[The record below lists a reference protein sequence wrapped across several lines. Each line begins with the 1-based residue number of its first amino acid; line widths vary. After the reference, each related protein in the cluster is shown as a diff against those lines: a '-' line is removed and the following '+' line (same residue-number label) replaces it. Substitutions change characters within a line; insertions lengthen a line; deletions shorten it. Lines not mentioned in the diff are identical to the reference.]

1 MGYSPCA
8 PMLPNRILLLTDL
21 LPPQF
26 APRITAL
33 LQRLPQQEWQVDV
46 VSEEI
51 RGDHQGSHGSVER
64 TSSLPAHHL
73 ERVPLAPKRGRA
85 LYALADALWQV
96 KSRRLVR
103 HLRQHYDLTQYEL
116 IVGMSYR
123 TFPLPAVA
131 RLARQT
137 GLPAVMDCR
146 DIVEE
151 YTPEGFLPAP
161 LPRWLPLR
169 RKLYSW
175 LRTRFI
181 KARTKALRQ
190 ASAIVTVSEWHRN
203 QLQELHPEQRVL
215 CIPNGYDEGLFVA
228 QPERSPQLP
237 LRIVYT
243 GRLLSLEMRDPT
255 LLLEALQEEAL
266 DKWVQRGAV
275 EVHWY
280 CDNASQQLLEQLLE
294 AYSPSVRAAQH
305 FHAMVPYAEVPKLLA
320 QADMLLLLGRREQPE
335 GPHGMVTTKLF
346 EAMAMH
352 RPILMVESDESV
364 VAQILRAHGGALA
377 ATDVVQVVAFVAH
390 HLERLERGEA
400 LPRETFT
407 DHYQQYTREAMAEAF
422 VQLFRALV

>member
-1 MGYSPCA
+1 MRPH
-8 PMLPNRILLLTDL
+8 RILLLTDL

-33 LQRLPQQEWQVDV
+33 LQRLPERDWQVDA

-51 RGDHQGSHGSVER
+51 RGDHLGSHGSVER
-64 TSSLPAHHL
+64 LSSLPAHRL
-73 ERVPLAPKRGRA
+73 ERVPLAPTRGRS

-96 KSRRLVR
+96 KSRRFVR
-103 HLRQHYDLTQYEL
+103 HLRRHYDLTQYAL

-169 RKLYSW
+169 KEAYRW
-175 LRTRFI
+175 LRRQFI
-181 KARTKALRQ
+181 KARTKALR
-190 ASAIVTVSEWHRN
+190 AATAITTVSEWHRD
-203 QLQELHPEQRVL
+203 QLQQLHPDQQVF
-215 CIPNGYDEGLFVA
+215 CIPNGYDERLFVA
-228 QPERSPQLP
+228 SPEVAPQLP

-255 LLLEALQEEAL
+255 LLLEALQESAL
-266 DKWVQRGAV
+266 SRWVRRGAV

-280 CDNASQQLLEQLLE
+280 CDNASQQLLESLLE
-294 AYSPSVRAAQH
+294 RYSGEVRVCQH
-305 FHAMVPYAEVPKLLA
+305 FHAMVPYAEVPTLLA

-364 VAQILRAHGGALA
+364 VSQILRAHAGSLA
-377 ATDVVQVVAFVAH
+377 AIDVAQVVQFVAH
-390 HLERLERGEA
+390 HLERLERGEV
-400 LPRETFT
+400 LPVDTFT
-407 DHYQQYTREAMAEAF
+407 DHYQQYTRAAMAEAF
-422 VQLFRALV
+422 AQLFGTLV

>member
-1 MGYSPCA
+1 MHPH
-8 PMLPNRILLLTDL
+8 RILLLTDL

-33 LQRLPQQEWQVDV
+33 LQRLPERDWQVDV

-51 RGDHQGSHGSVER
+51 RGDHLGSHGSVER
-64 TSSLPAHHL
+64 LSSLPAHRL
-73 ERVPLAPKRGRA
+73 ERVPLVPTRGRS

-96 KSRRLVR
+96 KSRRFVR
-103 HLRQHYDLTQYEL
+103 HLRRHYDLTQYAL

-137 GLPAVMDCR
+137 GLPTVMDCR

-169 RKLYSW
+169 KEAYNW
-175 LRTRFI
+175 LRRQFI
-181 KARTKALRQ
+181 KARTKALR
-190 ASAIVTVSEWHRN
+190 AATAITTVSEWHRD
-203 QLQELHPEQRVL
+203 QLQQLHPDQQVF
-215 CIPNGYDEGLFVA
+215 CIPNGYDERLFVA
-228 QPERSPQLP
+228 SPEVAPQLP

-255 LLLEALQEEAL
+255 LLLEALQESAL
-266 DKWVQRGAV
+266 SRWVRRGAV

-280 CDNASQQLLEQLLE
+280 CDNASQQLLESLLE
-294 AYSPSVRAAQH
+294 RYSSEVRACQH
-305 FHAMVPYAEVPKLLA
+305 FHSMVPYAEVPKLLA
-320 QADMLLLLGRREQPE
+320 QADMLLLLGRCEQPE

-346 EAMAMH
+346 EAMAMR

-364 VAQILRAHGGALA
+364 VAQVLRAHAGSLA
-377 ATDVVQVVAFVAH
+377 ATDVAQVVQFVTD
-390 HLERLERGEA
+390 HLERLERGEM
-400 LPRETFT
+400 LPMDAFT
-407 DHYQQYTREAMAEAF
+407 DHYQQYTRAAMAEAF
-422 VQLFRALV
+422 AQLFGTLV

>member
-1 MGYSPCA
+1 MHPH
-8 PMLPNRILLLTDL
+8 RILLLTDL

-33 LQRLPQQEWQVDV
+33 LQRLPQGDWQVDV

-51 RGDHQGSHGSVER
+51 RGDHRGSHGSVEQK
-64 TSSLPAHHL
+64 SSLPAHRL
-73 ERVPLAPKRGRA
+73 ERVPLAPRRGRS

-96 KSRRLVR
+96 KSRRFVR
-103 HLRQHYDLTQYEL
+103 HLRQHYDLTQYAL

-137 GLPAVMDCR
+137 RLPAVMDCR

-161 LPRWLPLR
+161 LPRWVPLR
-169 RKLYSW
+169 REVYSW
-175 LRTRFI
+175 LRRQFI
-181 KARTKALRQ
+181 KARTKALK
-190 ASAIVTVSEWHRN
+190 AATAITTVSEWHRD
-203 QLQELHPEQRVL
+203 QLQQLHPEKQVV
-215 CIPNGYDEGLFVA
+215 CIPNGYDERLFVA
-228 QPERSPQLP
+228 QPEEAPQLP

-255 LLLEALQEEAL
+255 LLLEALQAKAL
-266 DKWVQRGAV
+266 SRWVSCGAV

-280 CDNASQQLLEQLLE
+280 CDAASQQLLESLLE
-294 AYSPSVRAAQH
+294 RYSDEVRACQH
-305 FHAMVPYAEVPKLLA
+305 FHAMVPYAEVPTLLA

-346 EAMAMH
+346 EAMAMR
-352 RPILMVESDESV
+352 RPVLMVESDESV

-377 ATDVVQVVAFVAH
+377 ATEVAQVVEFVAH
-390 HLERLERGEA
+390 HLERLERGEL
-400 LPRETFT
+400 LPIDTFT
-407 DHYQQYTREAMAEAF
+407 EHYKQYTRAAMAEAF
-422 VQLFRALV
+422 AQLFGTLV

>member
-1 MGYSPCA
+1 
-8 PMLPNRILLLTDL
+8 MLPHRILLLTDL

-33 LQRLPQQEWQVDV
+33 LQRLPERDWQVDV

-64 TSSLPAHHL
+64 MSTLPIHRL
-73 ERVPLAPKRGRA
+73 ERVPLAPKKGRS

-161 LPRWLPLR
+161 LPRWVPMR
-169 RKLYSW
+169 RKFYSW

-181 KARTKALRQ
+181 KARTAALRH
-190 ASAIVTVSEWHRN
+190 ASAITTVSEWHRD
-203 QLQELHPEQRVL
+203 QLQQLHPELPVF
-215 CIPNGYDEGLFVA
+215 CIPNGYDEGLFIA

-266 DKWVQRGAV
+266 DKWIQRGAI

-280 CDNASQQLLEQLLE
+280 CDNASQRLLEQLLE
-294 AYSPSVRAAQH
+294 AYPPSVRACQH

-346 EAMAMH
+346 EAMAMR
-352 RPILMVESDESV
+352 RPILMVESDEGV

-377 ATDVVQVVAFVAH
+377 ATGVAQVVDFVAH
-390 HLERLERGEA
+390 HLKRLEHGET

-422 VQLFRALV
+422 VQLFRTLV

>member
-1 MGYSPCA
+1 MHPH
-8 PMLPNRILLLTDL
+8 RILLLTDL

-33 LQRLPQQEWQVDV
+33 LQRLPERDWQVDV
-46 VSEEI
+46 ASEEI
-51 RGDHQGSHGSVER
+51 RGDHLGSHGSVER
-64 TSSLPAHHL
+64 LSSLPAHRL
-73 ERVPLAPKRGRA
+73 ERVPLVPTRGRS

-96 KSRRLVR
+96 KSRRFVR
-103 HLRQHYDLTQYEL
+103 HLRRHYDLTQYAL

-161 LPRWLPLR
+161 LPRWVPLR
-169 RKLYSW
+169 KEAYRW
-175 LRTRFI
+175 LRRQFI
-181 KARTKALRQ
+181 KARTKALRA
-190 ASAIVTVSEWHRN
+190 ASAITTVSEWHRD
-203 QLQELHPEQRVL
+203 QLQQLHPDQQVF
-215 CIPNGYDEGLFVA
+215 CIPNGYDERLFVA
-228 QPERSPQLP
+228 SPEVAPQLP

-255 LLLEALQEEAL
+255 LLLEALQESAL
-266 DKWVQRGAV
+266 SRWVRRGAV

-280 CDNASQQLLEQLLE
+280 CDNASQQLLESLLE
-294 AYSPSVRAAQH
+294 RYSSEVRACQH
-305 FHAMVPYAEVPKLLA
+305 FHSMVPYAEVPKLLA
-320 QADMLLLLGRREQPE
+320 QADILLLLGRREQPE

-346 EAMAMH
+346 EAMAMR

-364 VAQILRAHGGALA
+364 VAQILRAHAGSLA
-377 ATDVVQVVAFVAH
+377 ATDVAQVVQFVTD
-390 HLERLERGEA
+390 HLERLERGEV
-400 LPRETFT
+400 LPVDTFT
-407 DHYQQYTREAMAEAF
+407 DHYQQYTRAAMAEAF
-422 VQLFRALV
+422 AQLFGTLV

>member
-1 MGYSPCA
+1 MSPH
-8 PMLPNRILLLTDL
+8 RILLLTDL

-33 LQRLPQQEWQVDV
+33 LQRLPGDDWQVDV

-51 RGDHQGSHGSVER
+51 REEHLGSHGSVEQK
-64 TSSLPAHHL
+64 SSLPAHRL
-73 ERVPLAPKRGRA
+73 ERVPLAPRRGRA

-96 KSRRLVR
+96 KSQRFVR
-103 HLRQHYDLTQYEL
+103 HLRQHYDLTQYAL

-137 GLPAVMDCR
+137 RLPAVMDCR

-161 LPRWLPLR
+161 LPRWVPLR
-169 RKLYSW
+169 REAYSW
-175 LRTRFI
+175 LRRQFI
-181 KARTKALRQ
+181 KARTKALK
-190 ASAIVTVSEWHRN
+190 AATAITTVSEWHRD
-203 QLQELHPEQRVL
+203 QLQQLHPEKQVV
-215 CIPNGYDEGLFVA
+215 CIPNGYDERLFVA
-228 QPERSPQLP
+228 QPEEAPQLP

-255 LLLEALQEEAL
+255 LLLEALQAEAL
-266 DKWVQRGAV
+266 SRWVQRGAV

-280 CDNASQQLLEQLLE
+280 CDNASQQLLESLLE
-294 AYSPSVRAAQH
+294 RYSDEVRTCQH
-305 FHAMVPYAEVPKLLA
+305 FHAMVPYAEVPTLLA

-335 GPHGMVTTKLF
+335 GPHGMITTKLF
-346 EAMAMH
+346 EAMAMR

-364 VAQILRAHGGALA
+364 VAQNLRAHGGALA
-377 ATDVVQVVAFVAH
+377 ATEVAQVVEFVAH
-390 HLERLERGEA
+390 HLERLERGEV
-400 LPRETFT
+400 LPIDTFT
-407 DHYQQYTREAMAEAF
+407 EHYKQYTRAAMAEAF
-422 VQLFRALV
+422 AQLFGTLV

>member
-1 MGYSPCA
+1 MRPH
-8 PMLPNRILLLTDL
+8 RILLLTDL

-33 LQRLPQQEWQVDV
+33 LQRLPERDWQVDV

-51 RGDHQGSHGSVER
+51 RGDHLGSHGSVER
-64 TSSLPAHHL
+64 LSSLPAHRL
-73 ERVPLAPKRGRA
+73 ERVPLAPTRGRS

-96 KSRRLVR
+96 KSRRFVR
-103 HLRQHYDLTQYEL
+103 HLRRHYDLTQYAL

-169 RKLYSW
+169 KEAYRW
-175 LRTRFI
+175 LRRQFI
-181 KARTKALRQ
+181 KARTKALRA
-190 ASAIVTVSEWHRN
+190 ASAITTVSEWHRD
-203 QLQELHPEQRVL
+203 QLQQLHPEQQVV
-215 CIPNGYDEGLFVA
+215 CIPNGYDERLFVA
-228 QPERSPQLP
+228 SPEVAPQLP

-243 GRLLSLEMRDPT
+243 GRLLSLDMRDPT
-255 LLLEALQEEAL
+255 LLLEALQESAL
-266 DKWVQRGAV
+266 SRWVRRGAV

-280 CDNASQQLLEQLLE
+280 CDNASQQLLESLLE
-294 AYSPSVRAAQH
+294 RYSSEVRACQH

-320 QADMLLLLGRREQPE
+320 QADILLLLGRREQPE

-346 EAMAMH
+346 EAMAMR

-364 VAQILRAHGGALA
+364 VAQILRAHAGSLA
-377 ATDVVQVVAFVAH
+377 ATDVAQVVQFVTD
-390 HLERLERGEA
+390 HLERLERGEV
-400 LPRETFT
+400 LPVDTFT
-407 DHYQQYTREAMAEAF
+407 DHYQQYTRAAMAEAF
-422 VQLFRALV
+422 AQLFGTLV

>member
-1 MGYSPCA
+1 MRPH
-8 PMLPNRILLLTDL
+8 RILLLTDL

-33 LQRLPQQEWQVDV
+33 LQRLPERDWQVDV

-51 RGDHQGSHGSVER
+51 RGDHLGSHGSVER
-64 TSSLPAHHL
+64 LSSLPAHRL
-73 ERVPLAPKRGRA
+73 ERVPLAPTRGRS

-96 KSRRLVR
+96 KSRRFVR
-103 HLRQHYDLTQYEL
+103 HLRRHYDLTQYAL

-169 RKLYSW
+169 KEAYRW
-175 LRTRFI
+175 LRRQFI
-181 KARTKALRQ
+181 KARTRALRA
-190 ASAIVTVSEWHRN
+190 ASAITTVSEWHRD
-203 QLQELHPEQRVL
+203 QLQQLHPDQQVF
-215 CIPNGYDEGLFVA
+215 CIPNGYDERLFVA
-228 QPERSPQLP
+228 SPEVSPQLP

-255 LLLEALQEEAL
+255 LLLEALQESAL
-266 DKWVQRGAV
+266 SRWVRRGAV

-280 CDNASQQLLEQLLE
+280 CDNASQQLLESLLE
-294 AYSPSVRAAQH
+294 RYSGEVRACQH
-305 FHAMVPYAEVPKLLA
+305 FHAMVPYAEVPTLLA

-364 VAQILRAHGGALA
+364 VAQILRAHAGSLA
-377 ATDVVQVVAFVAH
+377 ATDVAQVVQFVTE
-390 HLERLERGEA
+390 HLERLERGEV
-400 LPRETFT
+400 LPVDTFT
-407 DHYQQYTREAMAEAF
+407 DHYQQYTRAAMAEAF
-422 VQLFRALV
+422 AQLFGTLV

>member
-1 MGYSPCA
+1 MHPH
-8 PMLPNRILLLTDL
+8 RILLLTDL

-33 LQRLPQQEWQVDV
+33 LQRLPERDWQVDV

-51 RGDHQGSHGSVER
+51 RGDHLGSHGSVER
-64 TSSLPAHHL
+64 RSSLPAHRL
-73 ERVPLAPKRGRA
+73 ERVPLVPTRFRS

-96 KSRRLVR
+96 KCRRFVR
-103 HLRQHYDLTQYEL
+103 HLRRHYDLTQYAL

-137 GLPAVMDCR
+137 GLPTVMDCR

-169 RKLYSW
+169 KEAYSW
-175 LRTRFI
+175 LRRQFI
-181 KARTKALRQ
+181 KARTKALR
-190 ASAIVTVSEWHRN
+190 AATAITTVSEWHRD
-203 QLQELHPEQRVL
+203 QLQQLHPDQQVF
-215 CIPNGYDEGLFVA
+215 CIPNGYDERLFVA
-228 QPERSPQLP
+228 SPEAAPQLP

-255 LLLEALQEEAL
+255 LLLEALQESAL
-266 DKWVQRGAV
+266 SRWVRRGAV

-280 CDNASQQLLEQLLE
+280 CDNASQQLLESLLE
-294 AYSPSVRAAQH
+294 RYSSEVRACQH
-305 FHAMVPYAEVPKLLA
+305 FHSMVPYAEVPKLLA
-320 QADMLLLLGRREQPE
+320 QADILLLLGRREQPE

-346 EAMAMH
+346 EAMAMR

-364 VAQILRAHGGALA
+364 VAQILRAHAGSLA
-377 ATDVVQVVAFVAH
+377 ATDVAQVVQFVTD
-390 HLERLERGEA
+390 HLERLERGEM
-400 LPRETFT
+400 LPMDAFT
-407 DHYQQYTREAMAEAF
+407 DHYQQYTRAAMAEAF
-422 VQLFRALV
+422 ARLFGTLV

>member
-1 MGYSPCA
+1 MSPH
-8 PMLPNRILLLTDL
+8 RILLLTDL

-33 LQRLPQQEWQVDV
+33 LQRLPEDDWQVDV

-51 RGDHQGSHGSVER
+51 RGDHRGSHGSVEQK
-64 TSSLPAHHL
+64 SSLPAHRL
-73 ERVPLAPKRGRA
+73 ERVPLAPRRGRL

-96 KSRRLVR
+96 KSWRFVR
-103 HLRQHYDLTQYEL
+103 HLRQQYDLTQYAL

-131 RLARQT
+131 RLARQM

-169 RKLYSW
+169 REAYSW
-175 LRTRFI
+175 LRRRFI
-181 KARTKALRQ
+181 KARTKALK
-190 ASAIVTVSEWHRN
+190 AATAITTVSEWHRD
-203 QLQELHPEQRVL
+203 QLQQLHPDQQVV

-228 QPERSPQLP
+228 SPEEAPQLP

-255 LLLEALQEEAL
+255 LLLEALQAKTL
-266 DKWVQRGAV
+266 SRWVSRGAV
-275 EVHWY
+275 EIHWY
-280 CDNASQQLLEQLLE
+280 CDAASQQLLESLLE
-294 AYSPSVRAAQH
+294 CYSDEVRACQH
-305 FHAMVPYAEVPKLLA
+305 FHAMVPYAEVPMLLA
-320 QADMLLLLGRREQPE
+320 QADILLLLGRREQPE

-346 EAMAMH
+346 EAMAML

-364 VAQILRAHGGALA
+364 VAQNLRAHGGALA
-377 ATDVVQVVAFVAH
+377 ATDVAQVVEFVVH
-390 HLERLERGEA
+390 HLERLERGEM
-400 LPRETFT
+400 LSIDTFT
-407 DHYQQYTREAMAEAF
+407 DHYQQYTRAAMAEAF
-422 VQLFRALV
+422 AQLFGTLV

>member
-1 MGYSPCA
+1 MP
-8 PMLPNRILLLTDL
+8 PHRILLLTDL

-33 LQRLPQQEWQVDV
+33 LQRLPEGDWQVDV

-51 RGDHQGSHGSVER
+51 RGDHRGSHGSVEQK
-64 TSSLPAHHL
+64 SSLPAHHL
-73 ERVPLAPKRGRA
+73 ERVRLAPMRGRS

-103 HLRQHYDLTQYEL
+103 HLRQHYDLTRYAL

-131 RLARQT
+131 LLARQT
-137 GLPAVMDCR
+137 RLPAVMDCR
-146 DIVEE
+146 DVVEE

-161 LPRWLPLR
+161 LPRWVPMRREVYRWLR
-169 RKLYSW
+169 R
-175 LRTRFI
+175 RFI
-181 KARTKALRQ
+181 KARTKALRA
-190 ASAIVTVSEWHRN
+190 ASAIMTVSEWHRD
-203 QLQELHPEQRVL
+203 QLQQMHPDQQVI
-215 CIPNGYDEGLFVA
+215 CIPNGYDERLFVA
-228 QPERSPQLP
+228 SPEEAPQLP

-266 DKWVQRGAV
+266 SRWVNRGAI

-280 CDNASQQLLEQLLE
+280 CDNASQQLLESLLKG
-294 AYSPSVRAAQH
+294 YSDKVRACQH
-305 FHAMVPYAEVPKLLA
+305 FHSMVPYAEVPTLLA
-320 QADMLLLLGRREQPE
+320 QANMLLLLGRREQPE

-377 ATDVVQVVAFVAH
+377 ATNVVQVVEFVTH
-390 HLERLERGEA
+390 HLERLERGEV
-400 LPRETFT
+400 LPIDTFT
-407 DHYQQYTREAMAEAF
+407 DHYKQYTRAAMAEAF
-422 VQLFRALV
+422 TQLFGTLV

>member
-1 MGYSPCA
+1 MRPH
-8 PMLPNRILLLTDL
+8 RILLLTDL

-33 LQRLPQQEWQVDV
+33 LQRLPERDWQVDV

-51 RGDHQGSHGSVER
+51 RGDHLGSHGSVER
-64 TSSLPAHHL
+64 LSSLPAHRL
-73 ERVPLAPKRGRA
+73 ERVPLAPTRGRS

-96 KSRRLVR
+96 KSRRFVR
-103 HLRQHYDLTQYEL
+103 HLRRHYDLTQYAL

-169 RKLYSW
+169 KEAYRW
-175 LRTRFI
+175 LRRQFI
-181 KARTKALRQ
+181 KARTRALRA
-190 ASAIVTVSEWHRN
+190 ASAITTVSEWHRD
-203 QLQELHPEQRVL
+203 QLQQLHPEQRVV
-215 CIPNGYDEGLFVA
+215 CIPNGYDERLFVA
-228 QPERSPQLP
+228 SPGEAPQLP

-243 GRLLSLEMRDPT
+243 GRLLSLEMR
-255 LLLEALQEEAL
+255 A
-266 DKWVQRGAV
+266 
-275 EVHWY
+275 
-280 CDNASQQLLEQLLE
+280 C
-294 AYSPSVRAAQH
+294 QH
-305 FHAMVPYAEVPKLLA
+305 FHSMVPYAEVPTLLA

-364 VAQILRAHGGALA
+364 VSQILRAHAGSLA
-377 ATDVVQVVAFVAH
+377 AIDVAQVVQFVAH
-390 HLERLERGEA
+390 HLERLERGEV
-400 LPRETFT
+400 LPVDTFT
-407 DHYQQYTREAMAEAF
+407 DHYQQYTRAAMAEAF
-422 VQLFRALV
+422 AQLFGTLV

>member
-1 MGYSPCA
+1 MSPH
-8 PMLPNRILLLTDL
+8 RILLLTDL

-33 LQRLPQQEWQVDV
+33 LQRLPEDDWQVAV

-51 RGDHQGSHGSVER
+51 RGDHRGSHGSVEQK
-64 TSSLPAHHL
+64 SSLPAHRL
-73 ERVPLAPKRGRA
+73 ERVPLAPRRGRL

-96 KSRRLVR
+96 KSWRFVR
-103 HLRQHYDLTQYEL
+103 HLRQQYDLTQYAL

-131 RLARQT
+131 RLARQM

-169 RKLYSW
+169 REAYSW
-175 LRTRFI
+175 LRRRFI
-181 KARTKALRQ
+181 KARTKALK
-190 ASAIVTVSEWHRN
+190 AATAITTVSEWHRD
-203 QLQELHPEQRVL
+203 QLQQLHPDQQVV

-228 QPERSPQLP
+228 SPEEAPQLP

-255 LLLEALQEEAL
+255 LLLEALQAKTL
-266 DKWVQRGAV
+266 SRWVSRGAV
-275 EVHWY
+275 EIHWY
-280 CDNASQQLLEQLLE
+280 CDAASQQLLESLLE
-294 AYSPSVRAAQH
+294 CYSDEVRACQH
-305 FHAMVPYAEVPKLLA
+305 FHAMVPYAEVPMLLA
-320 QADMLLLLGRREQPE
+320 QADILLLLGRREQPE

-346 EAMAMH
+346 EAMAML

-364 VAQILRAHGGALA
+364 VAQNLRAHGGALA
-377 ATDVVQVVAFVAH
+377 ATDVAQVVEFVVH
-390 HLERLERGEA
+390 HLERLERGEM
-400 LPRETFT
+400 LSIDTFT
-407 DHYQQYTREAMAEAF
+407 DHYQQYTRAAMAEAF
-422 VQLFRALV
+422 AQLFGTLV

>member
-1 MGYSPCA
+1 MRPH
-8 PMLPNRILLLTDL
+8 RILLLTDL

-33 LQRLPQQEWQVDV
+33 LQRLPERDWQVDV

-51 RGDHQGSHGSVER
+51 RGNHLGSHGSVER
-64 TSSLPAHHL
+64 LSSLPAHRL
-73 ERVPLAPKRGRA
+73 ERVPLAPTRGRS

-96 KSRRLVR
+96 KSRRFVR
-103 HLRQHYDLTQYEL
+103 HLRRHYDLTQYAL

-161 LPRWLPLR
+161 LPRWFPLR
-169 RKLYSW
+169 KEAYRW
-175 LRTRFI
+175 LRRQFI
-181 KARTKALRQ
+181 KARTKALRA
-190 ASAIVTVSEWHRN
+190 ASAITTVSEWHRD
-203 QLQELHPEQRVL
+203 QLQQLHPEQQVV
-215 CIPNGYDEGLFVA
+215 CIPNGYDERLFVA
-228 QPERSPQLP
+228 SPEVAPQLP

-243 GRLLSLEMRDPT
+243 GRLLSLDMRDPT
-255 LLLEALQEEAL
+255 LLLEALQESAL
-266 DKWVQRGAV
+266 SRWVRRGAV

-280 CDNASQQLLEQLLE
+280 CDNASQQLLESLLE
-294 AYSPSVRAAQH
+294 RYSSEVRACQH

-320 QADMLLLLGRREQPE
+320 QADILLLLGRREQPE

-346 EAMAMH
+346 EAMAMR

-364 VAQILRAHGGALA
+364 VAQILRAHAGSLA
-377 ATDVVQVVAFVAH
+377 ATDVAQVVQFVTD
-390 HLERLERGEA
+390 HLERLERGEV
-400 LPRETFT
+400 LPVDTFT
-407 DHYQQYTREAMAEAF
+407 DHYQQYTRAAMAEAF
-422 VQLFRALV
+422 AQLFGTLV

>member
-1 MGYSPCA
+1 MRPH
-8 PMLPNRILLLTDL
+8 RILLLTDL

-33 LQRLPQQEWQVDV
+33 LQRLPERDWQVDV

-51 RGDHQGSHGSVER
+51 RGDHLGSHGSVER
-64 TSSLPAHHL
+64 LSSLPAHRL
-73 ERVPLAPKRGRA
+73 ERVTLAPTRGRS

-96 KSRRLVR
+96 KSRRFVR
-103 HLRQHYDLTQYEL
+103 HLRRHYDLTQYAL

-169 RKLYSW
+169 KEAYRW
-175 LRTRFI
+175 LRRQFI
-181 KARTKALRQ
+181 KARTKALRA
-190 ASAIVTVSEWHRN
+190 ASAITTVSEWHRD
-203 QLQELHPEQRVL
+203 QLQQLHPEQRVV
-215 CIPNGYDEGLFVA
+215 CIPNGYDERLFVA
-228 QPERSPQLP
+228 SPEVAPQLP

-255 LLLEALQEEAL
+255 LLLEALQESSL
-266 DKWVQRGAV
+266 SRWVRRGAV

-280 CDNASQQLLEQLLE
+280 CDNASQQLLESLLGR
-294 AYSPSVRAAQH
+294 YSDEVRACQH
-305 FHAMVPYAEVPKLLA
+305 FHSMVPYAEVPKLLA
-320 QADMLLLLGRREQPE
+320 QADILLLLGRREQPE

-346 EAMAMH
+346 EAMAMR

-364 VAQILRAHGGALA
+364 VAQILRAHAGSLA
-377 ATDVVQVVAFVAH
+377 ATDVAQVVQFVTD
-390 HLERLERGEA
+390 HLERLERGEV
-400 LPRETFT
+400 LPVDTFT
-407 DHYQQYTREAMAEAF
+407 DHYQQYTRAAMAEAF
-422 VQLFRALV
+422 AQLFGTLV

>member
-1 MGYSPCA
+1 MRPH
-8 PMLPNRILLLTDL
+8 RILLLTDL

-33 LQRLPQQEWQVDV
+33 LQRLPERDWQVDV

-51 RGDHQGSHGSVER
+51 RGDHLGSHGSVER
-64 TSSLPAHHL
+64 LSSLPAHRL
-73 ERVPLAPKRGRA
+73 ERVPLAPTRGRS

-96 KSRRLVR
+96 KSRRFVR
-103 HLRQHYDLTQYEL
+103 HLRRHYDLTQYAL

-169 RKLYSW
+169 KEAYRW
-175 LRTRFI
+175 LRRQFI
-181 KARTKALRQ
+181 KARTRALRA
-190 ASAIVTVSEWHRN
+190 ASAITTVSEWHRD
-203 QLQELHPEQRVL
+203 QLQQLHPDQQVF
-215 CIPNGYDEGLFVA
+215 CIPNGYDERLFVA
-228 QPERSPQLP
+228 SPEVAPQLP

-255 LLLEALQEEAL
+255 LLLEALQESAL
-266 DKWVQRGAV
+266 SRWVRRGAV

-280 CDNASQQLLEQLLE
+280 CDNASQQLLESLLE
-294 AYSPSVRAAQH
+294 RYSGEVRVCQH
-305 FHAMVPYAEVPKLLA
+305 FHAMVPYAEVPTLLA

-364 VAQILRAHGGALA
+364 VSQILRAHAGSLA
-377 ATDVVQVVAFVAH
+377 AIDVAQVVQFVAH
-390 HLERLERGEA
+390 HLERLERGEV
-400 LPRETFT
+400 LPVDTFT
-407 DHYQQYTREAMAEAF
+407 DHYQQYTRAAMAEAF
-422 VQLFRALV
+422 AQLFGTLV

>member
-1 MGYSPCA
+1 MRPH
-8 PMLPNRILLLTDL
+8 RILLLTDL

-33 LQRLPQQEWQVDV
+33 LQRLPQDDWQVDV

-51 RGDHQGSHGSVER
+51 QGDHRGSHGSVEQK
-64 TSSLPAHHL
+64 SSLPAHRL
-73 ERVPLAPKRGRA
+73 ERVPLAPRRGRS

-96 KSRRLVR
+96 KSKRLVR
-103 HLRQHYDLTQYEL
+103 HLRQHYDLTQYAL

-169 RKLYSW
+169 REAYSW
-175 LRTRFI
+175 LRRRFI
-181 KARTKALRQ
+181 KARTKALR
-190 ASAIVTVSEWHRN
+190 AATAITTVSEWHRD
-203 QLQELHPEQRVL
+203 QLQQLHPDQQVV
-215 CIPNGYDEGLFVA
+215 CIPNGYDERLFVSS
-228 QPERSPQLP
+228 PEEAPQLP

-255 LLLEALQEEAL
+255 LLLEALQAKTL
-266 DKWVQRGAV
+266 SRWVSRGAV
-275 EVHWY
+275 EIHWY
-280 CDNASQQLLEQLLE
+280 CDVASQQLLESLLE
-294 AYSPSVRAAQH
+294 RYSDEVRACQH
-305 FHAMVPYAEVPKLLA
+305 FHAMVPYAEVPTLLA

-346 EAMAMH
+346 EAMAMR

-377 ATDVVQVVAFVAH
+377 ATEVAQVVEFVAY
-390 HLERLERGEA
+390 HLERLERGEM
-400 LPRETFT
+400 LPIDTFT
-407 DHYQQYTREAMAEAF
+407 EHYKQYTRAAMAEAF
-422 VQLFRALV
+422 AQLFGTLV